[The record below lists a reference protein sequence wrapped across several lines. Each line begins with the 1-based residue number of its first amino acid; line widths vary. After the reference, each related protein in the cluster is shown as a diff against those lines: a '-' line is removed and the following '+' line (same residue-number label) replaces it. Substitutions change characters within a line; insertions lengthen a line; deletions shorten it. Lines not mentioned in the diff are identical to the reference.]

1 MELRHLATLS
11 LLENLGVSESIGCL
25 LGKLLLGVGKRPDV
39 LPHKKSQDKINFA
52 KVSSHTVLSY
62 EAVLDAILYSLVLFI
77 VQLVRYN
84 TPLVRCDDRRK
95 RSY

>member
-1 MELRHLATLS
+1 MIERDSKSHLKRYSILFGTSTSCYIS

-39 LPHKKSQDKINFA
+39 LPRKKSQDKINFA

-62 EAVLDAILYSLVLFI
+62 EAVLDAILYRATCKV
-77 VQLVRYN
+77 
-84 TPLVRCDDRRK
+84 
-95 RSY
+95 

>member
-1 MELRHLATLS
+1 MS
-11 LLENLGVSESIGCL
+11 ENIGCL

-39 LPHKKSQDKINFA
+39 LPRKKSQDKINFA
-52 KVSSHTVLSY
+52 KVSSDTVLSY

-77 VQLVRYN
+77 MQLVRYN

-95 RSY
+95 LSY